1 MEEKS
6 FSAVM
11 GASYGTKDHRKLQNL
26 DAEGQHPIKAI
37 KGLRGELDDL
47 RTVTKENQRSIA
59 LDRARIDTF
68 TALPEGATTNDAE
81 LADIRISNG
90 GGVFSS
96 AGKAVRTQVGDLRNM
111 IANPSEFVP
120 VDKNSKVFTR
130 VEGKY
135 IYSDGSFRE
144 SNSHT
149 TLYLTAAESFTCY
162 ITGEYD
168 YIGMSV
174 FNGQIGEN
182 FIQRFAGD
190 SLPTEASPI
199 QINAGQTIAIS
210 YTVADFLLHHNSV
223 YLGYKTSGAFH
234 LSEEALRSISI
245 PMDLTNPNAYIAVTE
260 TSEVFSVVDGYIGAA
275 GALTA
280 DSVTAYKTYYTVV
293 DKDCYLYMG
302 QPPGKYLSLAR
313 FYDGLAQGYI
323 TRYRKVEGNLP
334 SADSPVAVK
343 AGETIAVTVAV
354 EDNHFTLYGNSNV
367 FGIRLREDVGL
378 SDSHKHQIIEAAL
391 ASVSVKKPLV
401 KYVSGVIMNY
411 VTERLDI
418 YIPTVYGFV
427 KYRFAHVVDA
437 DINADNWRIVG
448 AYACDDNLN
457 DRFQITTTGEWEMA
471 IKIDGR
477 SDFIGG
483 NLHGDEVVN
492 AVHFFVNGAKLSL
505 DNLSE
510 FTEFQT
516 LRIVEDTQMYDPA
529 DNATKV
535 ATHGKE
541 YIFTENGLTLKQVV
555 NWTTRQNIDASYLT
569 MLPIFRGND
578 TYSAL
583 QITDRYYCDAD
594 FVEYDVSTTDDYA
607 GFAWKK
613 DVRYATIY
621 SDKSGV
627 CAAVEIVKTPDTVGG
642 GWFKVATAEQY
653 NKLYFTCAGH
663 NGLHTTEIG
672 ERWNTE
678 TRYNITVNEVKEE

>member
-1 MEEKS
+1 MDKS

-47 RTVTKENQRSIA
+47 RKVTKENQRSIA

-81 LADIRISNG
+81 LADVRISNG

-130 VEGKY
+130 EEGKY
-135 IYSDGSFRE
+135 IYSDGSFKE
-144 SNSHT
+144 QDGYT
-149 TLYLTAAESFTCY
+149 TLYLTAAESFACY
-162 ITGEYD
+162 ITGSYN
-168 YIGMSV
+168 YLGLSV
-174 FNGQIGEN
+174 FDGGIGEN
-182 FIQRFAGD
+182 FVRRLSGET
-190 SLPTEASPI
+190 LPTEASPI

-280 DSVTAYKTYYTVV
+280 DFVTAYKTYYTVI

-401 KYVSGVIMNY
+401 KYVSGATMSY

-492 AVHFFVNGAKLSL
+492 AVHFFVNGAKRPL

-510 FTEFQT
+510 ITEFQT

-555 NWTTRQNIDASYLT
+555 NWATRQNIDASYLT

-578 TYSAL
+578 IYSAL

-627 CAAVEIVKTPDTVGG
+627 CASVEIVKTPDTIGG

-678 TRYNITVNEVKEE
+678 TRYNITVNEGKEV